1 LRIFEAMILKRE
13 IEKDC
18 KLDVQILDTLND
30 GLILRFMENI
40 VNSKSLEDIRDF
52 VERNNLNMLLDNG
65 VYFISEQSLA
75 PYIPTY
81 SQ

>member
-18 KLDVQILDTLND
+18 KLDVQFLDTND
-30 GLILRFMENI
+30 GFILRFMENI